1 LRSIGFQL
9 LDQYRTDPPPTPAM
23 TSARTAATAAALA
36 VTLGLAAASWVVA
49 VRQMSG
55 MDMGAAT
62 ELGSIA
68 FVALWVSMMAAMM
81 LPGAAPAVLRRAHDS
96 GRLRAVPLFVGSYL
110 AVWTLVGVAVYAL
123 YRPHGSFAA
132 GAVAI
137 AAGVYEFTP
146 LKQRCR
152 RRCRESVRS
161 GFQFGGYCVGSSIG
175 LMLMLVALGVMS
187 VTWMSVIAV
196 LILAQKLLPSKAAI
210 DVPLALA
217 IVGLGILIVLA
228 PSSVPGL
235 TAPM

>member
-1 LRSIGFQL
+1 
-9 LDQYRTDPPPTPAM
+9 M
-23 TSARTAATAAALA
+23 TSARAAATTAALA
-36 VTLGLAAASWVVA
+36 ATLGLAAVSWVIS
-49 VRQMSG
+49 VRQMNG
-55 MDMGAAT
+55 MDMGAAS
-62 ELGSIA
+62 ELGSFTF

-81 LPGAAPAVLRRAHDS
+81 LPAATPAVLRHARAS
-96 GRLRAVPLFVGSYL
+96 GRVRAVLLFVGSYL
-110 AVWTLVGVAVYAL
+110 AVWALVGVAIYAL

-146 LKQRCR
+146 FKRHCR

-161 GFQFGGYCVGSSIG
+161 GFQFGRYCVGSSIG

-196 LILAQKLLPSKAAI
+196 LVLAQKLLPSKAAI

-235 TAPM
+235 TPPM

>member
-1 LRSIGFQL
+1 MSSGMDAAHRRHAAL
-9 LDQYRTDPPPTPAM
+9 PAM
-23 TSARTAATAAALA
+23 
-36 VTLGLAAASWVVA
+36 LGLGAACWVVA
-49 VRQMSG
+49 VRQMNG
-55 MDMGAAT
+55 MDMGVAT
-62 ELGSIA
+62 RLGSFGF

-81 LPGAAPAVLRRAHDS
+81 LPGAAPAVLRHALASSRV
-96 GRLRAVPLFVGSYL
+96 RIVPFVGSYL

-146 LKQRCR
+146 LKQHFR
-152 RRCRESVRS
+152 RRCRESVGS
-161 GFQFGGYCVGSSIG
+161 GFEFGFYCVGSSIG

-196 LILAQKLLPSKAAI
+196 LVLAQKLLPAKAAI

-217 IVGLGILIVLA
+217 IVGLGVLIVIA

-235 TAPM
+235 TQPM